1 MMVWRANQFFAV
13 IFLVWLLVLFVQ
25 SLLGLFRVRLA
36 TAQLFGL
43 ILVICGVLWILYVL
57 PNSPLQRLCS
67 PLCPPRSLVS
77 TGWATHYLW
86 CKVT

>member
-1 MMVWRANQFFAV
+1 MMVWTANQFFAV

-43 ILVICGVLWILYVL
+43 ILVIAEFCGYCMFYL
-57 PNSPLQRLCS
+57 PAPCNS
-67 PLCPPRSLVS
+67 
-77 TGWATHYLW
+77 W
-86 CKVT
+86 